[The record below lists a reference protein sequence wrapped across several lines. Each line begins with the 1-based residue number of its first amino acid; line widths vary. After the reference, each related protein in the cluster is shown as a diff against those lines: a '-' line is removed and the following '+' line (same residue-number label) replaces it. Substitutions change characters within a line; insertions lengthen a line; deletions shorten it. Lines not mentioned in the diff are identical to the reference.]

1 MDHIQNAVRL
11 AKSASVPGKEPKPK
25 AESDR
30 QKLRPETFVP
40 NTSKRSLLPSSV
52 AERRWTPSAV
62 MLDPEHL
69 KSHRVVSS
77 SAQSADHVAFNV
89 LRTRL
94 YQVLT
99 GNAWH
104 SLSVTSPTTG
114 CGKTMVAVN
123 LAFSLA
129 RQTGCRTALIDLD
142 LRKAS
147 VARTLGVKPQASI
160 GEFLEGKES
169 LEDCF
174 VAVGDN
180 LFFGL
185 NDHRLNRTFELAQHQ
200 RTAEI
205 IPAIMKGLEPQ
216 VLIVDLPPMLSSDEV
231 MAFQPHVDACFL
243 VAAAGQTTAK
253 EIEECEAEF
262 REEDAFLGVV
272 LNKCAEVTEE
282 YYQYQPI

>member
-1 MDHIQNAVRL
+1 
-11 AKSASVPGKEPKPK
+11 
-25 AESDR
+25 
-30 QKLRPETFVP
+30 
-40 NTSKRSLLPSSV
+40 
-52 AERRWTPSAV
+52 
-62 MLDPEHL
+62 MLDPKHL
-69 KSHRVVSS
+69 KQHRVVS
-77 SAQSADHVAFNV
+77 ATAETADYVAFNV

-99 GNAWH
+99 GHSWH
-104 SLSVTSPTTG
+104 SISVTSPSSG

-129 RQTGCRTALIDLD
+129 RQTGCRTALNDLD

-147 VARTLGVKPQASI
+147 VARTLGIEPEVSI
-160 GEFLEGKES
+160 GQFLEGYAA

-174 VAVGDN
+174 VSTSEN

-185 NDHRLNRTFELAQHQ
+185 NDHRLNKSFELARHQ
-200 RTAEI
+200 RTADI
-205 IPAIMKGLEPQ
+205 IPEVMKGLDPQ

-272 LNKCAEVTEE
+272 LNKCTDLSEE